1 MPSTIIKI
9 IFSLFCSALLLVGH
23 AQSWEQTN
31 RQAMSYYQN
40 GDLDRALETIDRAIA
55 LSAPQSSE
63 RLISWTNKGYFLSDK
78 SDLTNSIRYFRQ
90 ASNLA
95 NSLYSL
101 PHVAQTDAY
110 TNLVNAFLQSGRLD
124 SAEFYL
130 QKALPNHNAIETKNP
145 AHYDSSYAEI
155 TRALILMNAAEASLY
170 YRKGLLGQAIQ
181 SLQSQIALI
190 RQVYLNY
197 ESSTDYQKSLNNL
210 VTYELAAGQP
220 AEAKVYAQEYWE
232 LVQEKENALDQVYA
246 LLNLGSVYRELD
258 NYDSAFYYWDLAQRI
273 STSNGLE
280 QRPVHSSLLNN
291 LGEMLFELEIYNQ
304 AINYFEQS
312 LAIQS
317 SKPLKDPITYQTT
330 LYNLAECY
338 RWNGNYP
345 EADEAYQTLIANLVE
360 DIQQNFTYLSES
372 EKLIFY
378 QKQQG
383 FIQSYLSFALE
394 ISGLLPLQDSDNPYI
409 NDQIAGSLYN
419 LQLTTKAIIL
429 NSSKRMK
436 ERILSSGNAEL
447 IANYENW
454 DRLKNLYSS
463 MQTSEQTEENIQAIK
478 ERIENTEKWL
488 VAHSQNFKTG
498 FEMEQVDWQTI
509 QNSLEGDE
517 AAIEMIRLLDG
528 LAYLALIVTPE
539 TSKQPKMALVLSR
552 KSKHLEKELYQGY
565 HNSMLYQLEDSLS
578 YTVYWQPIDDA
589 LKSLNP
595 KQQLPKRIYISN
607 DGIYNQINLQSLQDP
622 KNGKYLIEETE
633 VVPLTNTKELLTQK
647 AETTT
652 KEAMLIGNPK
662 FSNSSARQPFSDLPG
677 TAEEIKQL
685 TNELQKAKW
694 KTVSYIGKQATKDQL
709 LNSDNPRIL
718 HIATHGFFTPTNST
732 QWSSLTEA
740 MLGSGI
746 ALAGANDTNQGLISA
761 YEVTNMSL
769 DQTELVVLSACETGL
784 GTNNA
789 GEGVYGLQ
797 RALHVAGAQHLI
809 MSLWKVDDQ
818 ATQELMTLFYANYL
832 KSNAIHQAFREAQLQ
847 LKEKYAHPYYWGA
860 FVLTGK

>member
-1 MPSTIIKI
+1 
-9 IFSLFCSALLLVGH
+9 
-23 AQSWEQTN
+23 
-31 RQAMSYYQN
+31 MSYYQN